1 MKTLPISVSRG
12 QQIKLVLFGAV
23 VIGVLATMTGRGTL
37 AYFTTQVTSTGNT
50 FSAGN
55 LHFNIND
62 NNQAGAGLTAVTQ
75 SVTLSNMKPGDSV
88 YAPIK
93 VTNVGSLDAQYG
105 VKYDAAA
112 GSSDLTSHLKIRLVG
127 RGSGAGVNADC
138 VSGSFTD
145 TAKWNE
151 QIAPSLATLA
161 ASHTFVDS
169 TSTTAPAHD
178 GAWVA
183 ADTTAGAY
191 LALDHSGASS
201 GFDTDVLCAEVNF
214 PDAGAPADLTS
225 GDNTYN
231 DASAGTWSTTL
242 VFTLDGQ
249 QRHHPVEF
257 DQPTAPTT
265 GNY

>member
-1 MKTLPISVSRG
+1 VSRG
-12 QQIKLVLFGAV
+12 QQLKLVLFGALA
-23 VIGVLATMTGRGTL
+23 IGVLATMTGRGTL

-55 LHFNIND
+55 LHFSITD
-62 NNQAGAGLTAVTQ
+62 NNQTGAGLTAVT
-75 SVTLSNMKPGDSV
+75 SSITLSNMKPGDSV
-88 YAPIK
+88 YAPMK
-93 VTNVGSLDAQYG
+93 VTNIGSLDAQYG
-105 VKYDAAA
+105 IKYAAT
-112 GSSDLTSHLKIRLVG
+112 GGTSDLTSHLKISLVG

-138 VSGSFTD
+138 LSTSFTD
-145 TAKWNE
+145 VTKWKE
-151 QIAPSLATLA
+151 QIAPTLATMA
-161 ASHTFVDS
+161 ASHTFVNS
-169 TSTTAPAHD
+169 ASTTGPITD

-183 ADTTAGAY
+183 GDTTAGAY
-191 LALDHSGASS
+191 LALDHTGATSGL
-201 GFDTDVLCAEVNF
+201 DTDVLCVEVNF
-214 PDAGAPADLTS
+214 PDAGAPLSLTTE
-225 GDNTYN
+225 DNTYN